1 MVFSPK
7 IPLLTI
13 QFSVFCKGKRF
24 EMLLAIHETRL
35 TKLKPLRRPVAY
47 PSPLRAPPLPPLM
60 PPGTAEHS
68 RGQTFYFFIC
78 CETIE
83 VLKFFGQNLRKINK
97 NPENKLMKP
106 NIRWTKIRKK
116 VNETSAQMKKPMI
129 SY

>member
-1 MVFSPK
+1 
-7 IPLLTI
+7 
-13 QFSVFCKGKRF
+13 
-24 EMLLAIHETRL
+24 MLLAIHETRL

-106 NIRWTKIRKK
+106 NIR
-116 VNETSAQMKKPMI
+116 
-129 SY
+129 